1 MIYNSSLDSY
11 KKVLD
16 KSKKGEHKG
25 IGWIDNIEKQYAK
38 LVKVFSDLGVQVKD
52 VKKLPAMHF
61 AIGNMNKGR
70 ELQAAIEYSDGEY
83 VRKDVDDNNHG
94 RSIYTVKKKTLQ
106 SLLITNEPGYI
117 NHFSRIFEELWKKGI
132 DAKDRIDIENGIEAA
147 NVEIIENPKD
157 SVNRAYDIS
166 ISAKEELLVAFSTTN
181 SFQRNMRTGMS
192 IQLLE
197 EEYTRSYTKV
207 RILTPVDERIFHLI
221 EELKRTLPRVSV
233 RDVNGS
239 IEAGRTTILLAD
251 RKECLIIEI
260 KDDTKDNMYEAA
272 GLSTYSDSKSI
283 ISSYYQYLKEYG
295 NNLNSM
301 NNKRLM
307 IKCKRSL
314 ST

>member
-25 IGWIDNIEKQYAK
+25 IGWIGNIEKQYAK

-83 VRKDVDDNNHG
+83 VRKDVDDINDG
-94 RSIYTVKKKTLQ
+94 RSLYTVKKKTL
-106 SLLITNEPGYI
+106 SLLITNKPGYI
-117 NHFSRIFEELWKKGI
+117 NHFSRVFEELWKKRI
-132 DAKDRIDIENGIEAA
+132 DAKDRIADIENGIEAA

-207 RILTPVDERIFHLI
+207 RILTPVDERIFHSI

-239 IEAGRTTILLAD
+239 IEAGRITILLAD
-251 RKECLIIEI
+251 RKECLIVEI
-260 KDDTKDNMYEAA
+260 KDDTKDNLYEAA
-272 GLSTYSDSKSI
+272 GLSIYSDSKSI